1 MPRLYRGSLR
11 AGRWGGEW
19 GTNPQRLKFRLK
31 YYFYFWGGENDII
44 PLLLPPPPPPPPLAS
59 STPRS
64 HLPLPSPE
72 ETRGKQRK
80 SGRPA
85 ALRSAAV
92 PPAPPGPPLAVTC
105 AAPRS
110 PQRSSRLLWPRSRE
124 AAGRAPGAPRPRF
137 LRGERGGRG
146 RVRRWEWGGGGG
158 GGNGTSPPRL
168 PSRCR
173 PGECPPSVVGAAVPL
188 YLPVRCPPPASRALG
203 GLSWLSPGGAV
214 AGRCPPPSAAAP
226 FPALP
231 TARTPLGAVG
241 GGGSSGLPT
250 PPARR

>member
-1 MPRLYRGSLR
+1 MTSS
-11 AGRWGGEW
+11 
-19 GTNPQRLKFRLK
+19 
-31 YYFYFWGGENDII
+31 
-44 PLLLPPPPPPPPLAS
+44 PPPPSPLSLAS

-72 ETRGKQRK
+72 ETGRGGGGEAEK
-80 SGRPA
+80 SRRPA
-85 ALRSAAV
+85 AFRSVPV
-92 PPAPPGPPLAVTC
+92 PPAPPGT
-105 AAPRS
+105 AARRYLRRS

-146 RVRRWEWGGGGG
+146 RVRRWGWGGGW

-173 PGECPPSVVGAAVPL
+173 PGECPPSAVGAAVPV

>member
-1 MPRLYRGSLR
+1 MTSSP
-11 AGRWGGEW
+11 
-19 GTNPQRLKFRLK
+19 T
-31 YYFYFWGGENDII
+31 
-44 PLLLPPPPPPPPLAS
+44 PPPPSPLSLAS

-72 ETRGKQRK
+72 ETGRGGGGKRRK
-80 SGRPA
+80 
-85 ALRSAAV
+85 AAV
-92 PPAPPGPPLAVTC
+92 PQPSEASWCRPPPPGPPLAVTC

-146 RVRRWEWGGGGG
+146 RVRRWGWGGGW

-173 PGECPPSVVGAAVPL
+173 PGECPPSAVGAAVPV